1 MKFSEMHGPRA
12 HILQHSVRIGMSSI
26 ILTTIIVPCH
36 HMTMTTMTMLMRTIS
51 IPVPFGISIAPA
63 VESL

>member
-12 HILQHSVRIGMSSI
+12 HILQHSVGIGMSSI

-36 HMTMTTMTMLMRTIS
+36 HMTTMTMLMRTIS